1 MSKMTN
7 LNKTQIVSIIVA
19 IALVGSLIT
28 LEGNMAFAKKSN
40 YLDQAIV
47 QPQKSHQSAQCA
59 SGTVSL
65 IDCNNIGLVL
75 DSNTGNESAAQR

>member
-7 LNKTQIVSIIVA
+7 LYKIKIVSIIAA
-19 IALVGSLIT
+19 IALIGSLIT
-28 LEGNMAFAKKSN
+28 LEGNTAFAKKSN

-59 SGTVSL
+59 SGTVSV